1 VYTQQPDAAQCILQ
15 GQALASIIART
26 SSPFEVCFR
35 DTLGKVAM
43 AEDLDVFDPARHRP
57 KPKLPT
63 YTAALAAADT
73 AALAAASAA
82 QLAARLS
89 FACERVAERHSTFAA
104 LERSYRAL
112 GSDLRDLVKFV
123 ESVVSEGRLA
133 LRSMR
138 MSSATLEQLQ
148 RVLPRPLEAGL
159 LLQV

>member
-1 VYTQQPDAAQCILQ
+1 MRGSVEERSCT
-15 GQALASIIART
+15 
-26 SSPFEVCFR
+26 
-35 DTLGKVAM
+35 
-43 AEDLDVFDPARHRP
+43 EDLDVFDPARHRP

-148 RVLPRPLEAGL
+148 LLPKMLRGKAAERARA
-159 LLQV
+159 Q